1 MHIAQI
7 AALALPLALITTTA
21 FAQAPAAT
29 AAPGAAS
36 TATAP
41 VAWTGAEVR
50 KIDPSTGKITLK
62 HEDIKNLDM
71 PAMTMVF
78 RTKDAGA
85 LAPLKAG
92 DRVRFVADKIG
103 GEYTVTL
110 IEKATP

>member
-21 FAQAPAAT
+21 LAQTPAAT
-29 AAPGAAS
+29 GAPGAAS

-78 RTKDAGA
+78 QVRDKSLFDRV
-85 LAPLKAG
+85 KAG
-92 DRVRFVADKIG
+92 DKVRFVAESDKG
-103 GEYTVTL
+103 AYFVTKL
-110 IEKATP
+110 QSAP